1 MRCLGVRSPSLDSFA
16 TCFEQ
21 LDDPRAHNA
30 RHPLLELLLIA
41 FGAVLCGGE
50 DYSDMEEFGHAKQ
63 DYFRQFLRLPHGI
76 PSHDTF
82 SRLFRLLDPAQFHAC
97 FLTFMQRFAENLE
110 GVVAIDGKTLRRSF
124 DRASTQSPLHLVS
137 AWAADQRLVL
147 GQVAVNDKSNEI
159 TAVPKLLELLSLKGT
174 IVTADAMHCQR
185 TVAAQVL
192 AQGGD
197 YVLALKANQG
207 TLHEDVRH
215 LLEDS
220 PSLVVARHT
229 EVDKGHGRIETRTS
243 VVSEEIGWLQQ
254 EHAWPGLAAIGKVM
268 RTREINA
275 ETSTETAYYLLST
288 PLSAER
294 FGQVVRQHW
303 TIENS
308 LHWVLDV
315 TMHEDWARQR
325 KDHGPENLALLR
337 KLSLNVARLEP
348 SKGSMKGKRK
358 RAGWNNDY
366 LTKMLMQFALP
377 QMR

>member
-1 MRCLGVRSPSLDSFA
+1 VSPSLLNSFA
-16 TCFEQ
+16 ACFEQ
-21 LDDPRAHNA
+21 LDDPRANNA
-30 RHPLLELLLIA
+30 RHPLPELLLIA
-41 FGAVLCGGE
+41 FCAVLCGSD

-97 FLTFMQRFAENLE
+97 FLTFMQRFAKSLE

-124 DRASTQSPLHLVS
+124 DRASAQSPLHLVS

-147 GQVAVNDKSNEI
+147 GQVAVDGKSNEI

-185 TVAAQVL
+185 TVSAQVL

-220 PSLVVARHT
+220 PSLAVTRHT

-254 EHAWPGLAAIGKVM
+254 EHAWPGLAAIGKVT

-288 PLSAER
+288 PLPAER

-315 TMHEDWARQR
+315 TMQEDWARQR

-337 KLSLNVARLEP
+337 KLSLNVARLES
-348 SKGSMKGKRK
+348 SKGSMKSKRK

-366 LTKMLMQFALP
+366 LTNLLMQFALP

>member
-1 MRCLGVRSPSLDSFA
+1 MRCLGVRPSLLDSFA

-30 RHPLLELLLIA
+30 RHPLHELLLMA
-41 FGAVLCGGE
+41 FCAVLCGGE

-63 DYFRQFLRLPHGI
+63 DYFRQFLHLPHGI

-97 FLTFMQRFAENLE
+97 FLTFMQRFTENLE

-124 DRASTQSPLHLVS
+124 DRASAQSPLHLVS

-147 GQVAVNDKSNEI
+147 GQVAVDGKSNEI

-174 IVTADAMHCQR
+174 LITADAMNCQR
-185 TVAAQVL
+185 TVSAQVL

-220 PSLVVARHT
+220 PSLAWTRHT

-254 EHAWPGLAAIGKVM
+254 EHAWPGLAAIGKVR

-315 TMHEDWARQR
+315 TMQEDWARQR

-348 SKGSMKGKRK
+348 SKGSRKGKRK
-358 RAGWNNDY
+358 RAGWNN
-366 LTKMLMQFALP
+366 
-377 QMR
+377 

>member
-1 MRCLGVRSPSLDSFA
+1 MRGLGVSPSLLNSFA

-21 LDDPRAHNA
+21 LDDPRANNA
-30 RHPLLELLLIA
+30 RHPLPELLLIA
-41 FGAVLCGGE
+41 FCAVLCGGD

-63 DYFRQFLRLPHGI
+63 DYFRQFLHLPHGI

-97 FLTFMQRFAENLE
+97 FLTFMQRFAESLE

-124 DRASTQSPLHLVS
+124 DRASAQSPLHLVS

-147 GQVAVNDKSNEI
+147 GQVAVDGKSNEI
-159 TAVPKLLELLSLKGT
+159 TAVPKLLELLSLKDT

-185 TVAAQVL
+185 TVSAQVL

-220 PSLVVARHT
+220 PSLVMTKHK

-243 VVSEEIGWLQQ
+243 VVSEAIGWLQQ
-254 EHAWPGLAAIGKVM
+254 EHAWPGLAAIGKVT

-315 TMHEDWARQR
+315 TMQEDWARQR

-337 KLSLNVARLEP
+337 KLSLNVARLES

-366 LTKMLMQFALP
+366 LTKLLLQFALP